1 MAPPF
6 FVTASPVFASHN
18 IPALSAA
25 SLDLSRRTTGVGR
38 QEEQPALTFFEN
50 RLVKRYLEF

>member
-6 FVTASPVFASHN
+6 FVTASQVFASLDFS
-18 IPALSAA
+18 ALSAV
-25 SLDLSRRTTGVGR
+25 SLQLSRRTTGVG
-38 QEEQPALTFFEN
+38 QHKEQPALTFFEN